1 MKTDVLIIEQ
11 VQPDWRCCQLIRYGI
26 DFVIIEQREGVTAYS
41 KALGV
46 HARTLEIYEQ
56 LGLAQQVEQGRSPES
71 ADAQKWRS
79 TCRTRFVEPWHRF
92 DGVPF
97 VLFLEQSKMSS
108 CSMTI

>member
-1 MKTDVLIIEQ
+1 
-11 VQPDWRCCQLIRYGI
+11 LIRYGI

-56 LGLAQQVEQGRSPES
+56 LGLAQQAVEQGAIEKRGCS
-71 ADAQKWRS
+71 KWRS

-97 VLFLEQSKMSS
+97 VLFLSKAK
-108 CSMTI
+108 